1 MSKYDA
7 LWGSIRERGQPRL
20 TLSFDAAEE
29 LAGVPLDHSFLS
41 CKKELTAYGYAVSSF
56 LQLRKELTAY
66 GYAGGRISMKN
77 RTVLFIKSEEVP

>member
-7 LWGSIRERGQPRL
+7 LWEFIRERGQPQL
-20 TLSFDAAEE
+20 TLSFDTVEE

-41 CKKELTAYGYAVSSF
+41 CKKELTAYGYAV
-56 LQLRKELTAY
+56 
-66 GYAGGRISMKN
+66 GRISMKS